1 MVNLLNAVV
10 HEDKHQ
16 DVLTPCR
23 VAQEKSTYRRMKLG
37 NKDVSAPKLHEGKEI
52 LERNLH
58 F

>member
-10 HEDKHQ
+10 HEDKL
-16 DVLTPCR
+16 LTPCR